1 MAFFLESHKFLL
13 LFYVLKYFSDII
25 LNKIDEGMCVKK
37 DRIFLVAELSAN
49 HNQDKDLALRTI
61 KAAKDSGA
69 DAIKL
74 QTYTPDCLTIDCDLK
89 DFRIEGTLWEGKK
102 FYDLY
107 QEAMTPWEWHTEL
120 FDYAH
125 KLGLVC
131 FSSPFSKKG
140 VDFLEELGNPIY
152 KVASFEIVDL
162 ELIAYIARL
171 GKPMI
176 LSKGIATKEE
186 IQEAIE
192 VCRQAGNSEIT
203 LLQCTSSYPA
213 PLKSGNLCLIPQLKQ
228 DFGVEVGLSDHTLG
242 ITAPIVAASLGARV
256 IEKHF
261 ILERKLGGV
270 DSVFSLEPQEFAQM
284 AKAVREV
291 EELLGIPTYELSEKS
306 KEGRAFMRSLYVIKD
321 IKKGE
326 RISSDSIRSIR
337 PGYGIAP
344 KYLNEVLGKC
354 ASKDL
359 YRGKALEFGDW
370 ET

>member
-1 MAFFLESHKFLL
+1 M
-13 LFYVLKYFSDII
+13 D
-25 LNKIDEGMCVKK
+25 MRK

-49 HNQDKDLALRTI
+49 HNQDKTLALQTI

-74 QTYTPDCLTIDCDLK
+74 QTYMPDCLTLDCDLK
-89 DFRIEGTLWEGKK
+89 DFRIQGTLWEGRK

-107 QEAMTPWEWHTEL
+107 QEAMTPWEWHKDL
-120 FDYAH
+120 FAYAH
-125 KLGLVC
+125 ELGLIC
-131 FSSPFSKKG
+131 FSSPFSKEG
-140 VDFLEELGNPIY
+140 VDFLESLGNPIY

-162 ELIAYIARL
+162 ELISYMARL

-186 IQEAIE
+186 IQEAID
-192 VCRQAGNSEIT
+192 VCKQVGNADIT

-213 PLKSGNLCLIPQLKQ
+213 PLNSANLSLISKLKQ

-242 ITAPIVAASLGARV
+242 ITAPIVAATLGAKV

-261 ILERKLGGV
+261 ILSRKLGGV
-270 DSVFSLEPQEFAQM
+270 DSAFSLEPKEFSQM

-306 KEGRAFMRSLYVIKD
+306 KEGRAFMRSLYVVKD
-321 IKKGE
+321 ISKGE
-326 RISSDSIRSIR
+326 KITTESVRSIR

-344 KYLNEVLGKC
+344 KYLKQVIGKY
-354 ASKDL
+354 ASRDL
-359 YRGKALEFGDW
+359 YRGKALEFGDF
-370 ET
+370 E